1 MASLGEE
8 ILELAQETR
17 KDVATLR
24 RLAEILAAPDEPTGP
39 SCLQAMLDT
48 QERLVSGVT
57 ELQKSIAA
65 LHKAILEPRIAEALR
80 RALSEG

>member
-24 RLAEILAAPDEPTGP
+24 RLAEILAAPDEPTGFRKQGCIWLAIVNP
-39 SCLQAMLDT
+39 
-48 QERLVSGVT
+48 RL
-57 ELQKSIAA
+57 
-65 LHKAILEPRIAEALR
+65 
-80 RALSEG
+80 